1 MSSDGGGKGR
11 GAGAAPRRGVM
22 LVLSSPSGAGKTTLT
37 RRLLEAEAEAC
48 RLSISATTRPP
59 RPGEI
64 EGAHYFFMERASFEA
79 KRAGGAFLEWAEV
92 FGNLY
97 GTPKAEIEAALAAGC
112 DVIFD
117 IDWQG
122 ARQLA
127 TSAPDDVVRV
137 FILPPSRRALEER
150 LKARAADPPE
160 VVARRLAGA
169 AEEMSH
175 WREYDYVIV
184 NDDLAESLASL
195 RAILAAERL
204 KRARNPRLE
213 AVVGKMLAG
222 GDQG

>member
-1 MSSDGGGKGR
+1 MSNDPAGEGR
-11 GAGAAPRRGVM
+11 APDPAARRGVM

-37 RRLLEAEAEAC
+37 RRLLALEGPAC
-48 RLSISATTRPP
+48 RLSVSATTRPP
-59 RPGEI
+59 RPGEVD
-64 EGAHYFFMERASFEA
+64 GTHYVFLDRAAFEA
-79 KRAGGAFLEWAEV
+79 KREAGAFLEWAEV

-97 GTPKAEIEAALAAGC
+97 GTPKPEVEAALAEGC

-127 TSAPDDVVRV
+127 ENAPDDTVRV

-150 LKARAADPPE
+150 LRTRAADPPE

-175 WREYDYVIV
+175 WSEYDYVIV

-195 RAILAAERL
+195 RAILVAERL
-204 KRARNPRLE
+204 KRARHPGL
-213 AVVGKMLAG
+213 ADFVGSMLSE
-222 GDQG
+222 DD